1 MTSSY
6 QQDLVFGITS
16 FKEIQA
22 FEGWVST
29 GNGFFGLAS
38 LAAMVRIGV
47 AGRYYIHTAV
57 SARSTALITTSRTVI
72 LCVVRPAVLCSKPI
86 QSFDWLVYN
95 FEDIIT

>member
-1 MTSSY
+1 M
-6 QQDLVFGITS
+6 
-16 FKEIQA
+16 
-22 FEGWVST
+22 
-29 GNGFFGLAS
+29 
-38 LAAMVRIGV
+38 